1 MVLRRLFYPGLALLA
16 LVSARSASAAPITFT
31 GNVANDFGSTQGVF
45 TVPGLNNPL
54 NIGQAS
60 WITNAGNISGWAIK
74 DIALSYDKTT
84 DTLFVGV
91 ETFTNSHG
99 VKAVAGDAYGTG
111 VQGNPQ
117 NLPNMTGNPAQFGMN
132 SPGNDKS
139 ITLAFAADNPS
150 NANQPGTPIF
160 VAGVPADKSHNGS
173 GIDGFTVASYA
184 NNGGVI
190 QNSYGQV
197 LTNNLGSLAFDPSA
211 AHPDFEFTITN
222 FSKIP
227 GIDLKKGFWV
237 QAYAGSAQDVAV
249 GETMLPFTRV
259 VVPQPQE
266 VPEPATLLGWT
277 LLAGGAACYRLRRK
291 AKALVGNAN

>member
-1 MVLRRLFYPGLALLA
+1 MVPRRLFYPGLALLA
-16 LVSARSASAAPITFT
+16 LVSAQSASAAPITFT
-31 GNVANDFGSTQGVF
+31 GNVANDFSDPKGVF
-45 TVPGLNNPL
+45 MVPGLSNPL

-99 VKAVAGDAYGTG
+99 VKSIAGDAYGTG

-117 NLPNMTGNPAQFGMN
+117 NLPNMTGNPGQFG
-132 SPGNDKS
+132 STTPGSDKS
-139 ITLAFAADNPS
+139 ITLAFASDNPS
-150 NANQPGTPIF
+150 NSSQPGTPIF
-160 VAGVPADKSHNGS
+160 VAGVPADKSHS
-173 GIDGFTVASYA
+173 GTGTDGFTVASYA
-184 NNGGVI
+184 NGGVI

-197 LTNNLGSLAFDPSA
+197 LTNNLGSLAFNPDA
-211 AHPDFEFTITN
+211 AHPDFEFTVTN

-266 VPEPATLLGWT
+266 VPEPATVLGWT
-277 LLAGGAACYRLRRK
+277 LLAGGAAVSRLRRK
-291 AKALVGNAN
+291 AKARVGNGN